1 MRNEISR
8 HCLALLQ
15 INSWIYIVNIVMDY
29 IFCIVKAVHNIYIS
43 LLLNN
48 YTEFKLVKQ
57 DQGVVSFYTR
67 GEVIWLSF
75 WANGLTKKSAER
87 NVLYWIGWLLHGYW
101 LLYPN
106 KKRVFSD
113 HLQRICSLPKWY
125 NKIWV
130 VWAKPFVTLT
140 PFACDVKSY
149 CIVSVVSRTFPACW
163 CCYLLPTLGT
173 ESV

>member
-15 INSWIYIVNIVMDY
+15 INSWIYCLFWVNIVMDY

-87 NVLYWIGWLLHGYW
+87 NVLYWIGWLLHDYW

-130 VWAKPFVTLT
+130 VWAKALCH
-140 PFACDVKSY
+140 ANSLCLWCQILLY
-149 CIVSVVSRTFPACW
+149 CFGS
-163 CCYLLPTLGT
+163 
-173 ESV
+173 E

>member
-67 GEVIWLSF
+67 GEVI
-75 WANGLTKKSAER
+75 
-87 NVLYWIGWLLHGYW
+87 
-101 LLYPN
+101 
-106 KKRVFSD
+106 
-113 HLQRICSLPKWY
+113 
-125 NKIWV
+125 
-130 VWAKPFVTLT
+130 
-140 PFACDVKSY
+140 
-149 CIVSVVSRTFPACW
+149 
-163 CCYLLPTLGT
+163 
-173 ESV
+173 